1 LRQGRVVRIPAE
13 AASGTVAD
21 GLRTQSIG
29 ARNFEHLAEFLD
41 GVVTVGE
48 DEIRR
53 AMRRLLLGARLMAEP
68 SGAVPMAAW
77 LFHRAELG
85 ASAKTVA
92 ILSGGNADPKQVA
105 EVLEES

>member
-1 LRQGRVVRIPAE
+1 VVRIAAE
-13 AASGTVAD
+13 SAASTIAD

-29 ARNFEHLAEFLD
+29 AHNFEHLTHYLD
-41 GVVTVGE
+41 GVVTVGQ

-53 AMRRLLLGARLMAEP
+53 AMRQIMLGAHLMAEP

-77 LFHRAELG
+77 LFHRPELP
-85 ASAKTVA
+85 ASRKTVA

-105 EVLEES
+105 EVQEG